1 MTTKLAEPQARRW
14 TKSEYDDLAQQGWF
28 QHERV
33 QLIHGEIIQMPA
45 HGHAHFQMLN
55 RVGELLR
62 GAFGPG
68 YWVRMQG
75 PLDLAMD
82 SVPEPDIAVVKGTFE
97 EYRAHPTTALLAV
110 EISDTT
116 LRLDR
121 RKAGLYAASG
131 IADYWLVNMGQSQ
144 LEVYREPVADAKEEF
159 GYRYS
164 KPIIIKSPDVI
175 VPIAFPHVTI
185 RVEDIFK

>member
-14 TKSEYDDLAQQGWF
+14 TKSEYDSLAEQGWF
-28 QHERV
+28 QDQRV

-75 PLDLAMD
+75 PLDLPMD
-82 SVPEPDIAVVKGTFE
+82 SVPEPDIAVVKGTLE

-121 RKAGLYAASG
+121 RKTSLYAASG
-131 IADYWLVNMGQSQ
+131 IEDYWLVNMGQSQ
-144 LEVYREPVADAKEEF
+144 LEVYREPVADANEEF

-164 KPIIIKSPDVI
+164 KPFIVKSSDVI
-175 VPIAFPHVTI
+175 VPIAFPQVTI
-185 RVEDIFK
+185 RVEDIIK

>member
-1 MTTKLAEPQARRW
+1 MTTKLAEPQTRRW
-14 TKSEYDDLAQQGWF
+14 TKSEYDGLARQGWF
-28 QHERV
+28 QDQRV
-33 QLIHGEIIQMPA
+33 QLIHGEIIQMLA

-75 PLDLAMD
+75 PLDLPMD

-97 EYRAHPTTALLAV
+97 EYQAHPTTALLAV
-110 EISDTT
+110 EISDST

-121 RKAGLYAASG
+121 RKCGLYAASG
-131 IADYWLVNMGQSQ
+131 IGDYWIVNMVQSQ
-144 LEVYREPVADAKEEF
+144 LEVYRNPVPDVNEEFEHRYANPIILKQSDLIIPVALPE
-159 GYRYS
+159 
-164 KPIIIKSPDVI
+164 
-175 VPIAFPHVTI
+175 VTI

>member
-1 MTTKLAEPQARRW
+1 
-14 TKSEYDDLAQQGWF
+14 
-28 QHERV
+28 
-33 QLIHGEIIQMPA
+33 MPA
-45 HGHAHFQMLN
+45 HGHARFQMLN

-75 PLDLAMD
+75 PLDLPMD
-82 SVPEPDIAVVKGTFE
+82 SVPEPDVAVVKGTLE

-110 EISDTT
+110 EISDST

-121 RKAGLYAASG
+121 RKASLYAASG

-144 LEVYREPVADAKEEF
+144 LEVYRDPVPDANEEF
-159 GYRYS
+159 EYRYS
-164 KPIIIKSPDVI
+164 SPIILKRLDVI
-175 VPIAFPHVTI
+175 IPIAFPQVTI

>member
-1 MTTKLAEPQARRW
+1 MATKLAEPQARRW
-14 TKSEYDDLAQQGWF
+14 TKSEYDGLAQQGLF
-28 QHERV
+28 QDQRV

-75 PLDLAMD
+75 PLDLPLD
-82 SVPEPDIAVVKGTFE
+82 SVPEPDVAVVKGTLE

-110 EISDTT
+110 EISDST

-121 RKAGLYAASG
+121 RKASLYAASG

-144 LEVYREPVADAKEEF
+144 LEVYRDPVPDATEEF
-159 GYRYS
+159 EYRYS
-164 KPIIIKSPDVI
+164 EPITLKPSDVI
-175 VPIAFPHVTI
+175 VPVALPRVTI